1 MVQNHIID
9 SLSDRLMHDVQIFDD
24 LLKLIPAKF
33 YVMDK
38 SEEANGKFQHNKRKK
53 APKQAIKEATK
64 KAKKA
69 KLDPSN
75 AKSIAEVQQEK
86 AKQLAEQEQ
95 NKSDVESADEDDE
108 DEEAGNDDDDEPQE
122 EKMEI
127 DSGAFSGLDDNESI
141 TTESTTSQEP
151 GKIVCTIRLSLCRC

>member
-1 MVQNHIID
+1 MIE
-9 SLSDRLMHDVQIFDD
+9 SLSERLMQDVQIFDD

-53 APKQAIKEATK
+53 APKQAIKDATK

-69 KLDPSN
+69 KLDPNN
-75 AKSIAEVQQEK
+75 AKSIAEVQEEK
-86 AKQLAEQEQ
+86 SKQLAEEEE
-95 NKSDVESADEDDE
+95 NKLESEEEESDEDSD
-108 DEEAGNDDDDEPQE
+108 NQE
-122 EKMEI
+122 EQQSEKMDV

-141 TTESTTSQEP
+141 ATESTTTQES
-151 GKIVCTIRLSLCRC
+151 G

>member
-1 MVQNHIID
+1 
-9 SLSDRLMHDVQIFDD
+9 
-24 LLKLIPAKF
+24 
-33 YVMDK
+33 MDK
-38 SEEANGKFQHNKRKK
+38 SEEANGKFQYNKRKK

-75 AKSIAEVQQEK
+75 AKSITEVQEEK
-86 AKQLAEQEQ
+86 AKQLAEEEQ
-95 NKSDVESADEDDE
+95 NKSDAESADEEEVEDDE
-108 DEEAGNDDDDEPQE
+108 DDDVQEES

-141 TTESTTSQEP
+141 TTDSATPQEP
-151 GKIVCTIRLSLCRC
+151 GKLLKFANNSC

>member
-1 MVQNHIID
+1 
-9 SLSDRLMHDVQIFDD
+9 MHDVQIFDD

-38 SEEANGKFQHNKRKK
+38 GEDANGKFQHNKRKK

-75 AKSIAEVQQEK
+75 AKSIAQVQEEK
-86 AKQLAEQEQ
+86 AKQLAEQEES
-95 NKSDVESADEDDE
+95 KSDVESADEDEDESQDE
-108 DEEAGNDDDDEPQE
+108 DDDNEEAPE
-122 EKMEI
+122 EKMDV
-127 DSGAFSGLDDNESI
+127 DSNAFSGLDDNESI
-141 TTESTTSQEP
+141 ATESTTSQEP
-151 GKIVCTIRLSLCRC
+151 GKTFDGCQ

>member
-1 MVQNHIID
+1 MVQNRIID

-75 AKSIAEVQQEK
+75 AKSIAEVQEEK
-86 AKQLAEQEQ
+86 AKQLAEQEES
-95 NKSDVESADEDDE
+95 KSDVESADEDEDE
-108 DEEAGNDDDDEPQE
+108 DESQDDDGNDEAPE
-122 EKMEI
+122 EKMDV

-141 TTESTTSQEP
+141 ATESTISQEP
-151 GKIVCTIRLSLCRC
+151 GKT

>member
-9 SLSDRLMHDVQIFDD
+9 TLSDRLMHDVQIFDD

-38 SEEANGKFQHNKRKK
+38 SEEANGKFQYNKRKK

-75 AKSIAEVQQEK
+75 AKSITEVQEEK
-86 AKQLAEQEQ
+86 AKQLAEEEQ
-95 NKSDVESADEDDE
+95 NKSDAESADEEEVEDDEDDE
-108 DEEAGNDDDDEPQE
+108 DVQEES

-141 TTESTTSQEP
+141 TTDSATPQEP
-151 GKIVCTIRLSLCRC
+151 GKLLKFVNNIC

>member
-1 MVQNHIID
+1 MVSSSLID
-9 SLSDRLMHDVQIFDD
+9 NLSDRLAHDVQIFDE

-53 APKQAIKEATK
+53 APKQAIKDATK

-75 AKSIAEVQQEK
+75 VKSVQEVQEEK
-86 AKQLAEQEQ
+86 AKQLAEEEEDSDDSDQEQ
-95 NKSDVESADEDDE
+95 SN
-108 DEEAGNDDDDEPQE
+108 E
-122 EKMEI
+122 EKMDI
-127 DSGAFSGLDDNESI
+127 DAGAFSGLDDSGSVA
-141 TTESTTSQEP
+141 TESTSATQES
-151 GKIVCTIRLSLCRC
+151 GN